1 MSHELDHLLVGLAA
15 SEPDRSL
22 MRLDARVLESIA
34 RRREDTQ
41 SNASLAPWRVAS
53 VGLAL
58 ALGVT
63 AGGMA
68 AATTAAEPRQ
78 LSTFST
84 DAHLAPSTLLEGG
97 R

>member
-1 MSHELDHLLVGLAA
+1 MSHELDRLLARLAA
-15 SEPDRSL
+15 SDLDQPL
-22 MRLDARVLESIA
+22 TWLDARVLESIA

-41 SNASLAPWRVAS
+41 ANTRLAPLRVAT
-53 VGLAL
+53 VGAAV

-78 LSTFST
+78 LSTFSA
-84 DAHLAPSTLLEGG
+84 DAHLAPSTLLDGG